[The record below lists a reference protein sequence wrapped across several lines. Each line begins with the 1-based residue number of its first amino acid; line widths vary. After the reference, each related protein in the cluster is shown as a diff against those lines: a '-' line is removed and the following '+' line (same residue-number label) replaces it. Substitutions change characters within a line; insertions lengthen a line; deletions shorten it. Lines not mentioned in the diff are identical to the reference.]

1 MESRINYIMVG
12 SFVILF
18 TTGLVLFAFWLGKYS
33 DQGEYLYYKAHMKES
48 VSGLSKDASVKYR
61 GVNVGTVENIVIN
74 PLNSEEINLLLKIK
88 KDTPIKKDMKVM
100 LKFYGLTGLA
110 FIEIEG
116 GSNHSPLIEHKE
128 GVIPTI
134 EYSPSIY
141 SNFTQSLTKIA
152 GKLSVI
158 LDNLD
163 VLLNKQNTENISLA
177 LSNFKD
183 ISQEI
188 KSYQSEIRKLVENGV
203 IMENKIISTS
213 KKVADASDK
222 MKILLTRVDDSFQQG
237 DYNVKELSA
246 HTFEQIDELMYNL
259 KVLTKEMQETVTSI
273 KRSPSDLLFKRA
285 NPKPGPGE

>member
-1 MESRINYIMVG
+1 MESRINYIIVG

-18 TTGLVLFAFWLGKYS
+18 TSGLILFAFWLGKYS

-88 KDTPIKKDMKVM
+88 KDTPIKRDMKVM

-116 GSNHSPLIEHKE
+116 GSNHSPLVVHKK

-158 LDNLD
+158 LDNMD
-163 VLLNKQNTENISLA
+163 VLLNKKNTENISLA

-183 ISQEI
+183 ISQDI
-188 KSYQSEIRKLVENGV
+188 KSYQSEIRTLVENGI
-203 IMENKIISTS
+203 IMENRIISTS
-213 KKVADASDK
+213 KKVSDASDK
-222 MKILLTRVDDSFQQG
+222 MKILLTRIDNSFKQG

-259 KVLTKEMQETVTSI
+259 NVLTKEMQETVTSI

>member
-1 MESRINYIMVG
+1 MESRINYIITG
-12 SFVILF
+12 AFVVVF
-18 TTGLVLFAFWLGKYS
+18 TTGLIVFAFWLGKYS

-48 VSGLSKDASVKYR
+48 VSGLSNDASVKYR
-61 GVNVGTVENIVIN
+61 GVNVGTVESIKIN
-74 PLNSEEINLLLKIK
+74 PRNSEEINLILKIK
-88 KDTPIKKDMKVM
+88 KDTPIKQDMKVM

-116 GSNHSPLIEHKE
+116 GSNSSPLIEHKK

-152 GKLSVI
+152 GKLSII

-163 VLLNKQNTENISLA
+163 VLLNKKNADNISQT
-177 LSNFKD
+177 LSNFND
-183 ISQEI
+183 LSQDI

-203 IMENKIISTS
+203 VMENKIIATS

-222 MKILLTRVDDSFQQG
+222 MKNLLTRVDNSLQQG
-237 DYNVKELSA
+237 DYNLKELST

-259 KVLTKEMQETVTSI
+259 NVLTKEIQETVSSI

-285 NPKPGPGE
+285 NPKTGPGE

>member
-1 MESRINYIMVG
+1 MESRINYILTG

-18 TTGLVLFAFWLGKYS
+18 TLGLILFAFWLGKYS
-33 DQGEYLYYKAHMKES
+33 DQGEYHYYKAHMKES
-48 VSGLSKDASVKYR
+48 VSGLSTDASVKYR
-61 GVNVGTVENIVIN
+61 GVNVGTVESIKIN
-74 PLNSEEINLLLKIK
+74 PDNSEEINLLLKIK
-88 KDTPIKKDMKVM
+88 QDTPIKQDMKVM

-116 GSNHSPLIEHKE
+116 GSNSSPLVVHTE

-134 EYSPSIY
+134 QYSPSIY

-152 GKLSVI
+152 GKLSII
-158 LDNLD
+158 LDNLET
-163 VLLNKQNTENISLA
+163 LINRENTENISLA

-183 ISQEI
+183 ISQQI

-203 IMENKIISTS
+203 VMENKIISAS
-213 KKVADASDK
+213 KKVADTSDK
-222 MKILLTRVDDSFQQG
+222 MKIILTRIDDSIQRG

-259 KVLTKEMQETVTSI
+259 NVLTKEIQETVTSI

-285 NPKPGPGE
+285 NPKTGPGE

>member
-1 MESRINYIMVG
+1 MESRINYIITG
-12 SFVILF
+12 TFVILF
-18 TTGLVLFAFWLGKYS
+18 TIGLISFAFWLGKYS
-33 DQGEYLYYKAHMKES
+33 DQGEYHYYKAHMKES
-48 VSGLSKDASVKYR
+48 VSGLSNDASVKYR
-61 GVNVGTVENIVIN
+61 GVNVGTVESIKIN
-74 PLNSEEINLLLKIK
+74 PDNSEEINLILKIK
-88 KDTPIKKDMKVM
+88 KDTPIKQDMKVM

-116 GSNHSPLIEHKE
+116 GSNSSPLIEHKN

-152 GKLSVI
+152 GKLSI
-158 LDNLD
+158 TLDNLD
-163 VLLNKQNTENISLA
+163 VLFNKHNMENISLA

-188 KSYQSEIRKLVENGV
+188 KSYQSEIRKLVENGIV
-203 IMENKIISTS
+203 MEDKIIATS

-222 MKILLTRVDDSFQQG
+222 MKKLLISLDNSIQRG
-237 DYNVKELSA
+237 DYNVRELSA
-246 HTFEQIDELMYNL
+246 HTFEQMDELMYNL
-259 KVLTKEMQETVTSI
+259 NVLTKEIQETVTSI

-285 NPKPGPGE
+285 NPKTGPGE